1 MNFSRHLLTII
12 LFTSLTTLSCK
23 KENTPDP
30 LTGDEGIH
38 PRLMLL
44 EGEEEQIQRLIDE
57 DATWQE
63 VHFSILERSN
73 DFFKKPLLQRKL
85 TGRRL
90 LSVSRDCI
98 HRLFFLAYTY
108 RMTGSERFARRAEE
122 EMLSVAAFSDW
133 NPSHFLDVAEM
144 TMGMAIGYDWLYD
157 YLPESSRKIIR
168 DAIKNKGLEPSFDN
182 SYNWFL
188 GSTHNWNQ
196 VCNAG
201 MTFGALAIEGVYPEL
216 AQQVIERAI
225 TSIPLAM
232 KSYGPDGVYPE
243 GYGYWGY
250 GTSMNVMFLD
260 AIEKAYGTD
269 YGLSDTP
276 GFLPTAQF
284 LENMLGPSHES
295 FNFSDCSPGGSL
307 KPAMFWFAQ
316 KTNDPS
322 LLWMEKKFLDP
333 RTNPQYTGNR
343 LLPAILIWAKG
354 IPLSSISEP
363 AQKVWVGQGPN
374 PIALMRT
381 SWSDPQAIFLGFK
394 AGSPSVNH
402 GHMDIGSFVMEA
414 DGVRWASDFGLQN
427 YESLESKGIQ
437 VFGSSQ
443 DAQRWTIFR
452 FNNYVHNTLTID
464 GALQRVDGYAKID
477 RFSDNPAFPF
487 AISDI
492 SSVYNDQL
500 AEAVRGVGIMNEK
513 YVLVQDEVKAL
524 STPAKIRWTMLTS
537 AVVSL
542 SEKGASL
549 VKDGKIL
556 CLQVEGPESLQMRTW
571 STEPTTD
578 YDAPN
583 PGTTLVGF
591 EYELPANATETF
603 RVFLVPE
610 DATGAVAPFDKSL
623 TDWE

>member
-1 MNFSRHLLTII
+1 MHHFRPVFITLLFS
-12 LFTSLTTLSCK
+12 SLIFLSCK
-23 KENTPDP
+23 KEKSPEP
-30 LTGDEGIH
+30 LPGDEGIH
-38 PRLMLL
+38 PRLLLL

-57 DATWQE
+57 DETWRE
-63 VHFSILERSN
+63 VHFTILERSN
-73 DFFKKPLLQRKL
+73 DFFRQPLLQRKM

-108 RMTGSERFARRAEE
+108 RMTGNERFARRAEE
-122 EMLSVAAFSDW
+122 EMLAVAAFSDW

-168 DAIKNKGLEPSFDN
+168 DAIKNKGLDPSFDN
-182 SYNWFL
+182 DYNWFL
-188 GSTHNWNQ
+188 SATHNWNQ

-201 MTFGALAIEGVYPEL
+201 MTFGALATEGAYPEL

-225 TSIPLAM
+225 TSIPLSM

-260 AIEKAYGTD
+260 ALEKAFGTD

-322 LLWMEKKFLDP
+322 LLWMEKKFIDP
-333 RTNPQYTGNR
+333 NTTPRYTGNR
-343 LLPAILIWAKG
+343 LLPAILIWAKN
-354 IPLSSISEP
+354 IPMSSVTEP
-363 AQKVWVGQGPN
+363 AQKVWVGQGEN
-374 PIALMRT
+374 PVALMRT
-381 SWSDPQAIFLGFK
+381 SWSDPLAIFLGFK

-414 DGVRWASDFGLQN
+414 DGVRWASDFGLQD

-437 VFGSSQ
+437 VFGRSQ
-443 DAQRWTIFR
+443 DAQRWSIFR
-452 FNNYVHNTLTID
+452 FNNYVHNTLTVD
-464 GALQRVDGYAKID
+464 DALQRVDGYAKID
-477 RFSDNPAFPF
+477 RFSDEPAFPF

-492 SSVYNDQL
+492 SAVYDGQL
-500 AEAVRGVGIMNEK
+500 AEAVRGVGIMDEQ
-513 YVLVQDEVKAL
+513 YVIVQDEVKAL
-524 STPAKIRWTMLTS
+524 AAPAKIRWTMLTS
-537 AVVSL
+537 ALVSL
-542 SEKGASL
+542 GDQEARL
-549 VKDGKIL
+549 VKDGKVL
-556 CLQVEGPESLQMRTW
+556 YLRVEGPEGLQMRTW
-571 STEPTTD
+571 STDPGTD

-591 EYELPANATETF
+591 EYELPANTSATS
-603 RVFLVPE
+603 RVYLVPE
-610 DATGAVAPFDKSL
+610 DASEAVTPFDKVLS
-623 TDWE
+623 DWE

>member
-1 MNFSRHLLTII
+1 MHHFRSVFITLLFS
-12 LFTSLTTLSCK
+12 SLIFLSCK
-23 KENTPDP
+23 KEKATEP
-30 LTGDEGIH
+30 LPGDEGIH
-38 PRLMLL
+38 PRLLLL

-57 DATWQE
+57 DETWRE
-63 VHFSILERSN
+63 VHFTILERSN
-73 DFFKKPLLQRKL
+73 DFFRQPLLQRKL

-108 RMTGSERFARRAEE
+108 RMTGNERFARRAEE
-122 EMLSVAAFSDW
+122 EMLAVAAFSDW

-157 YLPESSRKIIR
+157 YLPESSRKTIR
-168 DAIKNKGLEPSFDN
+168 YAIKNKGLDPSFN
-182 SYNWFL
+182 SDYNSFL
-188 GSTHNWNQ
+188 RATHNWNQ

-201 MTFGALAIEGVYPEL
+201 MTFGALATEGVYPEL

-225 TSIPLAM
+225 TSIPLSM
-232 KSYGPDGVYPE
+232 KSYEPDGVYPE

-260 AIEKAYGTD
+260 AIEKAFGTD
-269 YGLSDTP
+269 YGLSETP
-276 GFLPTAQF
+276 GFLPTAKF
-284 LENMLGPSHES
+284 LEHMLGPSHES

-322 LLWMEKKFLDP
+322 LLWMEKKFIDP
-333 RTNPQYTGNR
+333 STTPRYTGNR
-343 LLPAILIWAKG
+343 LLPAILIWAKN
-354 IPLSSISEP
+354 IPLSSVTEP
-363 AQKVWVGQGPN
+363 DQKVWVGQGPN

-381 SWSDPQAIFLGFK
+381 SWSDPLAIFLGFK

-437 VFGSSQ
+437 VFGRSQ

-452 FNNYVHNTLTID
+452 FNNYVHNTLTVND
-464 GALQRVDGYAKID
+464 ALQRVDGYARID
-477 RFSDNPAFPF
+477 RFSDKPAFPF

-492 SSVYNDQL
+492 SAVYDGQL
-500 AEAVRGVGIMNEK
+500 AEAVRGVGIMDEQ
-513 YVLVQDEVKAL
+513 YVIVQDEVRAL
-524 STPAKIRWTMLTS
+524 ATPAKIRWTMLTS
-537 AVVSL
+537 ALVSL
-542 SEKGASL
+542 NDQEARL

-556 CLQVEGPESLQMRTW
+556 YLRVEGPEGLQMRTW
-571 STEPTTD
+571 STDPGTD

-591 EYELPANATETF
+591 EYELPAHASATT
-603 RVFLVPE
+603 RVYLVPE
-610 DATGAVAPFDKSL
+610 DASEAVTPFDKVLS
-623 TDWE
+623 DWE